1 MARTFAQVVQT
12 TRELLQDRY
21 APFRFSNGDL
31 MLSINE
37 GLSEARRMRPDLF
50 IDSLTTEIPFYTAAN
65 FLQNIPLPDEY
76 FAAFVSYVAGRTNLR
91 DDEFS
96 ADGRA
101 AVLIL
106 TFAEALTGGR
116 RK

>member
-1 MARTFAQVVQT
+1 MARTFAQAVQT
-12 TRELLQDRY
+12 TREILQDRY
-21 APFRFSNGDL
+21 APFRYSNGDL

-37 GLSEARRMRPDLF
+37 GISEARRLRPDLF
-50 IDSLTTEIPFYTAAN
+50 IDSLTTEIPFYTVTS
-65 FLQNIPLPDEY
+65 FSENIPLPDEY
-76 FAAFVSYVAGRTNLR
+76 FSAFVSYVAGRTNLR

-101 AVLIL
+101 AVLIT
-106 TFAEALTGGR
+106 TFAESLTGGR